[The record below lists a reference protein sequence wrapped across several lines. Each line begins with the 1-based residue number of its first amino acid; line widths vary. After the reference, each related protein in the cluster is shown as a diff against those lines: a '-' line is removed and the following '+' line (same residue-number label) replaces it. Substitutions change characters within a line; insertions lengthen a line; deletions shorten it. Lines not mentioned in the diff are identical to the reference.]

1 MTTLL
6 TDVGL
11 VFTAVV
17 GYVGDVAALYTSEP
31 ILTLTVAFVV
41 AGFAVGIFGRLLSR
55 G

>member
-1 MTTLL
+1 MTALL
-6 TDVGL
+6 TDVGS
-11 VFTAVV
+11 VFTAVI
-17 GYVGDVAALYTSEP
+17 GYVGDVAALYTTEP